1 MEWKW
6 DGIRAQLVKRDG
18 QIWVWSRGEEL
29 VSERFPELCE
39 LARCLPDGTVIDG
52 EILVWKHAPETPAGE
67 LFDAA
72 STGEPSADGF
82 GVQPFALLQQRIGR
96 KNLTAKV
103 LQDAPV
109 AVLAYDLLEWQGHD
123 LRSQPQR
130 QRRAE
135 LEREREAQRQRELL
149 ARQAEQQLQLY
160 RQLRRETRK
169 PEELYGR
176 ILSDASY
183 SPFSGGGY
191 AAMMQGRAQR
201 YSQIVHIDG
210 KTDGGWKIDYP
221 YAAVLDTRD
230 SEQDADEGWFLV
242 KGEARLD
249 ASRKDEQNLPLT
261 LISANTLQACSE
273 KGCADLRDPLK
284 LARHEIGDPDWT
296 PEEAKSLIQQAWP
309 ERAELQGDDE

>member
-1 MEWKW
+1 
-6 DGIRAQLVKRDG
+6 
-18 QIWVWSRGEEL
+18 
-29 VSERFPELCE
+29 
-39 LARCLPDGTVIDG
+39 
-52 EILVWKHAPETPAGE
+52 
-67 LFDAA
+67 
-72 STGEPSADGF
+72 
-82 GVQPFALLQQRIGR
+82 
-96 KNLTAKV
+96 
-103 LQDAPV
+103 
-109 AVLAYDLLEWQGHD
+109 
-123 LRSQPQR
+123 
-130 QRRAE
+130 
-135 LEREREAQRQRELL
+135 
-149 ARQAEQQLQLY
+149 LY

-191 AAMMQGRAQR
+191 AAMMQGRAQG

-210 KTDGGWKIDYP
+210 KTDGGWDVDYP
-221 YAAVLDTRD
+221 YAAVLDTKD
-230 SEQDADEGWFLV
+230 SEQSADKGWFLV

-261 LISANTLQACSE
+261 LISATTLQACSE